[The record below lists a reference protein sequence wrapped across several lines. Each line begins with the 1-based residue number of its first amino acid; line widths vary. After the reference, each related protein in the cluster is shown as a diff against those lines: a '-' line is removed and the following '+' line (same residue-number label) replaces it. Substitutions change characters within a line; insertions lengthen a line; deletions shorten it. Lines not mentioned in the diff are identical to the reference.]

1 MMTRR
6 NREGRTAAAF
16 LLALLLI
23 LCSLAA
29 CFAEGT
35 EEPVLTVDNANEGLP
50 RNLRLEIGDLW
61 KDSWNPKAYRADPG
75 FEPSVEGLS
84 TLYMSGS
91 MEYSEAQF
99 HAMADRIRE
108 VMPAGTEVWI
118 FDLRQESHGF
128 VDCEVEQDGKTVAYK
143 GISMYWAGKNNAAN
157 AGKNLEEVT
166 KDEKARFDA
175 LVGKQVDV
183 KGRVTSSTPRPS
195 SASRPSST
203 PAPAGASPTPRPARD
218 PSRYRTPTTTVR
230 VTGWKTEKELV
241 ESEGFH
247 YIRLAIT
254 DRTFPLEPE
263 VDQFIDVIK
272 KLDKNKIWT
281 HFHCMAG
288 IGRTGIY
295 MMLYDMMKNP
305 DVPYKDILARQTMLG
320 ANNPISSDPKSE
332 ADKEKNRLMPLL
344 YQYVQENHATNYAV
358 SWSQW
363 LYWQDHPT
371 PTPAPTK
378 VPKTGD
384 TFSPE
389 LPLGMIAAGLL
400 GLLVL
405 LGLRISIRNKNTQ
418 GRP

>member
-1 MMTRR
+1 MMMRR
-6 NREGRTAAAF
+6 NRGGRTAAAL
-16 LLALLLI
+16 LLAALLI
-23 LCSLAA
+23 LCSLAG

-35 EEPVLTVDNANEGLP
+35 EPTLRIDNASDGLP

-61 KDSWNPKAYRADPG
+61 KDAWNPSAYKANPG
-75 FEPSVEGLS
+75 FEPSVEGLA

-91 MEYSEAQF
+91 LEYTETQF

-128 VDCEVEQDGKTVAYK
+128 VDCETEKDGKTVAYR
-143 GISMYWAGKNNAAN
+143 GISMYWNANGNKAN

-166 KDEKARFDA
+166 KDEKTRFDA
-175 LVGKQVDV
+175 IVGKQVDV
-183 KGRVTSSTPRPS
+183 QGRLTPSTPRSSSTPLPSGITPTPRPS
-195 SASRPSST
+195 FNPSA
-203 PAPAGASPTPRPARD
+203 
-218 PSRYRTPTTTVR
+218 YRMPTTSVR

-247 YIRLAIT
+247 YVRLAIT
-254 DRTFPLEPE
+254 DQTFPLEPE
-263 VDQFIDVIK
+263 VDQFIDIVRR
-272 KLDKNKIWT
+272 LDKNKVWM

-295 MMLYDMMKNP
+295 MCLYDMMKNP
-305 DVPYKDILARQTMLG
+305 DVPYEDILARQTMLG
-320 ANNPISSDPKSE
+320 SHYPISSNPKSE
-332 ADKEKNRLMPLL
+332 SDKEKNRLMPLL

-363 LYWQDHPT
+363 LYWRDHPT

-384 TFSPE
+384 SFRPE
-389 LPLGMIAAGLL
+389 LPLAMIAAGIL
-400 GLLVL
+400 GLLLL
-405 LGLRISIRNKNTQ
+405 LGIRIFFRNRNTKE
-418 GRP
+418 RL

>member
-1 MMTRR
+1 MIMR
-6 NREGRTAAAF
+6 NMKWKTAAAF

-99 HAMADRIRE
+99 HAMTDRIRE

-128 VDCEVEQDGKTVAYK
+128 VDCEVEQDGKTVVYK

-157 AGKNLEEVT
+157 AGMNLEEVK
-166 KDEKARFDA
+166 KDEKTRFDA

-183 KGRVTSSTPRPS
+183 KGRLTPGSSPRPS
-195 SASRPSST
+195 GSSQI
-203 PAPAGASPTPRPARD
+203 PGSPYN
-218 PSRYRTPTTTVR
+218 PSRSRTQQTTTVK

-247 YIRLAIT
+247 YVRLAIT

-320 ANNPISSDPKSE
+320 ANNPISSNPKSE

-418 GRP
+418 GRS